1 MKAKAKKI
9 YLAVTN
15 DLVTDNRVHKI
26 ATTLL
31 KSGANLTV
39 IGRIK
44 EKNPPAINRPYQ
56 TKRFKLIFKQGP
68 FFYLEYNIRL
78 FIFLLFNR
86 YDIIVANDLDTLLG
100 SYVASKIKSKHLVY
114 DSHEYF
120 TEVPELYNRNFPKK
134 VWMLIERMILPR
146 VKSSYTVSESIAI
159 TYNKLYSI
167 DMKVVRNVPYFL
179 ETEKK
184 QKSINNGIKQVLYQG
199 SLNIGRGLEHIIDA
213 MQYIKNTK
221 LTIIGDGD
229 ITSQLR
235 DRIKAR
241 KLEDKVELKGRIPFE
256 ELMNETKKADLGIAL
271 EENLGLNYYYALPN
285 KLFDYIQAS
294 VPVLVSPFPEMQKIV
309 NQYDIGTIYDHKNPE
324 SLAKKITE
332 VFELNNRYQKW
343 KDNTEIAAKDLCWE
357 KEEKVLIELYSKIG
371 LSF

>member
-1 MKAKAKKI
+1 MKAKTKKI

-31 KSGANLTV
+31 KSGANLTL

-44 EKNPPAINRPYQ
+44 EKNPPAINRQYK

-68 FFYLEYNIRL
+68 CFYLEYNIRL
-78 FIFLLFNR
+78 LIFLLFR
-86 YDIIVANDLDTLLG
+86 KFDIIVANDLDTLLG
-100 SYVASKIKSKHLVY
+100 SFISSKLKSKQLVY

-120 TEVPELYNRNFPKK
+120 TEVPELFNRNFPKK
-134 VWMLIERMILPR
+134 VWMFIERIILPR

-159 TYNKLYSI
+159 TYNKLYNI

-179 ETEKK
+179 KSDED
-184 QKSINNGIKQVLYQG
+184 QKSINNETKHILYQG

-213 MQYIKNTK
+213 MQYIKNAK

-229 ITSQLR
+229 IRLQLKA
-235 DRIKAR
+235 RIKT
-241 KLEDKVELKGRIPFE
+241 KELEDKVEIKGRIPFE

-309 NQYDIGTIYDHKNPE
+309 NNYDIGTVYDHKNPQA
-324 SLAKKITE
+324 LAKKITE
-332 VFELNNRYQKW
+332 VFELKNRYQKW
-343 KDNTEIAAKDLCWE
+343 KDNTSKAAKDLCWE
-357 KEEKVLIELYSKIG
+357 NEEKILIELYSKLG